1 MKNRFILLLWLLL
14 GGAGY
19 SQAQDRI
26 ISGIITD
33 ATDGSPLPGASVA
46 IKGTSSGTLSDENG
60 AYSLTVPTTASNL
73 VVSFIGYVAE
83 EVVIDNRDK
92 INVSL
97 KADTKILHE
106 VVVTALGISR
116 EKRALG
122 YAVQE
127 IKGEALQTRP
137 TNALSA
143 LSGKVAGLQVVSS
156 GGNMGG
162 SSRVLLRGINSISG
176 NNQPLYVIDG
186 TPVDNADL
194 NSAATSAGSGGK
206 DVGNMIQ
213 DINPDDI
220 ENISVLKGPSAAA
233 LYGTRAAN
241 GVILI
246 TTKKGKE
253 NSKVSL
259 TLNTGIEFE
268 KIVRL
273 PKRQKLYGGGFS
285 NTFQKVNIGGNEYNI
300 SEYAVDESWGPK
312 LDGTPVLHWY
322 NLDPE
327 NTAEYLQ
334 PQPWLYPKN
343 DVHSFFETGVANTNS
358 FSVSGGTSNSTYRL
372 SYTNKNVNGTVPN
385 SSLNRNSLNF
395 SGSSQLGK
403 LKIFNTFNYMKNT
416 STGRPW
422 TGATNRNIILE
433 AFQWG
438 AVQVDYN
445 KLKNYKRAD
454 GTQILWNR
462 SGWQNTPA
470 GEAAKFIDNPYWSA
484 YESYLEENRNRFY
497 GNVGV
502 VYDVNDWL
510 KISGKVNG
518 DLYQYQYQDRI
529 AVYSRTQSQ
538 YQEYNNTFSEF
549 NYELLAS
556 ANKSWGDVSL
566 NVNVGGNLMNQKR
579 RISDQVTQG
588 GLILPEYYNLKNA
601 SSVLTNSNSYH
612 KQINSVFGSF
622 SLGYKSLLF
631 VDGTV
636 RNDWSSTLPVDR
648 NSFIYPSVTT
658 SLILSELK
666 GINEIAWLDFAKI
679 RLGWAQ
685 VGNDTDPYQLQR
697 AYEATQAFD
706 GMAGYKLPERLN
718 NQLLKPEITSSWE
731 TGLSFQALKNRIG
744 LDITYYDNVSRNQ
757 IINIPVSSAF
767 GYDSK
772 VINAGKIN
780 NKGFEIT
787 LSGTPIRSNGFLW
800 NSTLN
805 WSRNQNKVIKLAPGV
820 NTFQLTNSLVTL
832 VAREGEQYGQLLGN
846 DFIYASDGQKVIKA
860 DGTYER
866 GQQLT
871 PLGSVLPKYLFGFQN
886 SFTYKNFNLGFLV
899 DGRVGGKFFSQT
911 YKVAMYAG
919 ILDKTAANGIRE
931 TGVVLDGV
939 KGTVTYN
946 SDGTYEVTN
955 TTPNDTRITAQAW
968 ARGEYS
974 GPTPQTIFDA
984 SFVKLREVT
993 FGYSLP
999 LTDKLV
1005 KSVYFGLYGRN
1016 LANLYAASKYIDPEM
1031 TSSGGNI
1038 QGIEGGN
1045 IPVPATYGLN
1055 VNVKF

>member
-1 MKNRFILLLWLLL
+1 MKTRFLYLFLLTFLVT
-14 GGAGY
+14 GFV
-19 SQAQDRI
+19 SAQQRVI
-26 ISGIITD
+26 TGIITD
-33 ATDGSPLPGASVA
+33 ANDGSPLPGASVA
-46 IKGTSSGTLSDENG
+46 VKGTSSGTLSDADGSFTLNVNDET
-60 AYSLTVPTTASNL
+60 SIL
-73 VVSFIGYVAE
+73 VVSFIGYLAQDVA
-83 EVVIDNRDK
+83 IGNSNK
-92 INVSL
+92 IAVAL
-97 KADTKILHE
+97 KADTRILNE

-143 LSGKVAGLQVVSS
+143 LSGKVAGLQVTTS

-186 TPVDNADL
+186 TPIDNADL

-253 NSKVSL
+253 NSKVNI

-268 KIVRL
+268 QIVRL

-285 NTFQKVNIGGNEYNI
+285 STFQQAKIGGTDYNI
-300 SEYAVDESWGPK
+300 AEYAVDESWGPK

-327 NTAEYLQ
+327 NTAEYLK
-334 PQPWLYPKN
+334 PQPWSYPKN

-358 FSVSGGTSNSTYRL
+358 LSVSGGNANSTYRL
-372 SYTNKNVNGTVPN
+372 SYTNKNVKGTVPN
-385 SSLNRNSLNF
+385 SSLKRNSINF
-395 SGSSQLGK
+395 SGSTQLGK
-403 LKIFNTFNYMKNT
+403 LKVYNNFNYIKNQ

-438 AVQVDYN
+438 QVQVDYD

-462 SGWQNTPA
+462 SGYQNTPA

-484 YESYLEENRNRFY
+484 NESYLDENRDRFY
-497 GNVGV
+497 GNVGL
-502 VYDVNDWL
+502 VYDVNSWL
-510 KISGKVNG
+510 KVSGKVNA
-518 DLYQYQYQDRI
+518 DVYNYQYQDRI

-538 YQEYNNTFSEF
+538 YQEYINNFSEF

-556 ANKSWGDVSL
+556 ANKSWDDFSL
-566 NVNVGGNLMNQKR
+566 NVNVGGNIMSQKR
-579 RISDQVTQG
+579 RISDAVTQG
-588 GLILPEYYNLKNA
+588 GLIIPEYYNLKNA
-601 SSVLTNSNSYH
+601 SSVLVNSNAYR
-612 KQINSVFGSF
+612 KQINSLFASF
-622 SLGYKSLLF
+622 SLGYRSLLF
-631 VDGTV
+631 LDGTL
-636 RNDWSSTLPVDR
+636 RNDWSSTLPIGK
-648 NSFIYPSVTT
+648 NSFAYPSLTT
-658 SLILSELK
+658 SLILSELNGVK
-666 GINEIAWLDFAKI
+666 DIGWLDFAKV

-697 AYEATQAFD
+697 AYEATQSFD
-706 GMAGYKLPERLN
+706 GLASYKLPNQLN
-718 NQLLKPEITSSWE
+718 NQALKPEITSSWE
-731 TGLSFQALKNRIG
+731 TGLSIQAFKNRVG
-744 LDITYYDNVSRNQ
+744 LDVTYYDNVSRNQ

-780 NKGFEIT
+780 NKGVEVT
-787 LSGTPIRSNGFLW
+787 LTGTPIRQNGFEW
-800 NSTLN
+800 NSSLN
-805 WSRNQNKVIKLAPGV
+805 WSRNRNKVIQLAPGV
-820 NTFQLTNSLVTL
+820 NTFQLANSLVTL
-832 VAREGEQYGQLLGN
+832 VAREGQPYGQILGN
-846 DFIYASDGQKVIKA
+846 DFIYAADGQKVIKA

-911 YKVAMYAG
+911 YKVGMYSG
-919 ILDKTAANGIRE
+919 VLEKTAANNVRE
-931 TGVVLDGV
+931 TGVVLEGV

-946 SDGTYEVTN
+946 ADGTYEVTN
-955 TTPNDTRITAQAW
+955 TSVNDTRITAQAW

-984 SFVKLREVT
+984 TFVKLREIT
-993 FGYSLP
+993 FGYNLP
-999 LTDKLV
+999 LANKTV

-1016 LANLYAASKYIDPEM
+1016 LVNIYTASKYIDPEF

-1038 QGIEGGN
+1038 QGLEGGS

>member
-1 MKNRFILLLWLLL
+1 MKTRYLILFLLTFLT
-14 GGAGY
+14 ARAV
-19 SQAQDRI
+19 SAQQRI
-26 ISGIITD
+26 ITGVITD
-33 ATDGSPLPGASVA
+33 ANDGTPLPGASVA
-46 IKGTSSGTLSDENG
+46 VKGTSTGTLSDADG
-60 AYSLTVPTTASNL
+60 SFSLSVNNDASI
-73 VVSFIGYVAE
+73 VVISFIGYLAQDVVLGSSNKISVA
-83 EVVIDNRDK
+83 
-92 INVSL
+92 L
-97 KADTKILHE
+97 KADTKILNE

-137 TNALSA
+137 TNALGA
-143 LSGKVAGLQVVSS
+143 LSGKVAGLQVVTS

-162 SSRVLLRGINSISG
+162 SSRVLLRGVNSISG

-186 TPVDNADL
+186 TPIDNADL
-194 NSAATSAGSGGK
+194 NSAATSSGSGGK

-253 NSKVSL
+253 NSKVNI

-268 KIVRL
+268 NIVRL

-285 NTFQKVNIGGNEYNI
+285 NTFQKANINGTDYNI
-300 SEYAVDESWGPK
+300 AEYAVDESWGPK

-327 NTAEYLQ
+327 NTAEYLK
-334 PQPWLYPKN
+334 PEPWIYPKN
-343 DVHSFFETGVANTNS
+343 DVHTFFETGVANTNS
-358 FSVSGGTSNSTYRL
+358 LSVSGGNANSTYRL
-372 SYTNKNVNGTVPN
+372 SVTNKNVKGTVPN
-385 SSLNRNSLNF
+385 SSLKRNSINF
-395 SGSSQLGK
+395 SGSTQLGK
-403 LKIFNTFNYMKNT
+403 LKVYNNFNYIKNQ

-438 AVQVDYN
+438 AVQVDYE

-462 SGWQNTPA
+462 SGYQNTPA

-484 YESYLEENRNRFY
+484 YESYLDENRDRFY
-497 GNVGV
+497 GNVGLI
-502 VYDVNDWL
+502 YDVNSWL
-510 KISGKVNG
+510 KISGKVNA
-518 DLYQYQYQDRI
+518 DVYQYQYQDRI

-538 YQEYNNTFSEF
+538 YQEYFNNFSEF

-556 ANKSWGDVSL
+556 ANKSWGDISL
-566 NVNVGGNLMNQKR
+566 NVNAGGNLMSQKR
-579 RISDQVTQG
+579 RISDAVTQG
-588 GLILPEYYNLKNA
+588 GLIIPEYYNLKNA
-601 SSVLTNSNSYH
+601 SSVLVNSNAYR
-612 KQINSVFGSF
+612 KQINSLFGSF
-622 SLGYKSLLF
+622 SLGWKSLLF
-631 VDGTV
+631 VDGTI
-636 RNDWSSTLPVDR
+636 RNDWSSTLPIGK
-648 NSFIYPSVTT
+648 NSFTYPSLTT
-658 SLILSELK
+658 SFILSELNGVK
-666 GINEIAWLDFAKI
+666 EIGWLDFAKI

-697 AYEATQAFD
+697 AYEASQSFD
-706 GMAGYKLPERLN
+706 GMASYKLPNQLN
-718 NQLLKPEITSSWE
+718 NQSLKPEITSSWE
-731 TGLSFQALKNRIG
+731 TGLSIQAFKNRVG
-744 LDITYYDNVSRNQ
+744 LDVTYYDNVSRNQ

-780 NKGFEIT
+780 NRGIEVT
-787 LSGTPIRSNGFLW
+787 LTGTPIRRNGLEW
-800 NSTLN
+800 NTTLN
-805 WSRNQNKVIKLAPGV
+805 WSRNRNKVIQLAPGV
-820 NTFQLTNSLVTL
+820 NTFQLANSLVTL
-832 VAREGEQYGQLLGN
+832 VAREGQPYGQILGN
-846 DFIYASDGQKVIKA
+846 DFIYAADGQKVIKA
-860 DGTYER
+860 DGTYDR

-911 YKVAMYAG
+911 YKVGMYAG
-919 ILDKTAANGIRE
+919 VLDKTAANNVRE

-939 KGTVTYN
+939 KGTVTYRA
-946 SDGTYEVTN
+946 DGTYEVTN
-955 TTPNDTRITAQAW
+955 TSPNDTRITAQAW
-968 ARGEYS
+968 SRGEYS

-984 SFVKLREVT
+984 TFVKLREIT
-993 FGYSLP
+993 LGYSLP
-999 LTDKLV
+999 LANKTV
-1005 KSVYFGLYGRN
+1005 KQIYFGLYGRN
-1016 LANLYAASKYIDPEM
+1016 LVNIYTASKYIDPEF

-1038 QGIEGGN
+1038 QGLEGGS

>member
-1 MKNRFILLLWLLL
+1 MKSQFYLLLLLL
-14 GGAGY
+14 FGAGY
-19 SQAQDRI
+19 ASAQDRVI
-26 ISGIITD
+26 TGIITD
-33 ATDGSPLPGASVA
+33 SGDGSPLPGASVA
-46 IKGTSSGTLSDENG
+46 IKGTSSGTLSDASG
-60 AYSLTVPTTASNL
+60 AYSLNVPADASVL
-73 VVSFIGYVAE
+73 VVSFIGYIAQDVP
-83 EVVIDNRDK
+83 VGSRDK
-92 INVSL
+92 IDVALNS
-97 KADTKILHE
+97 DTKLLNE

-143 LSGKVAGLQVVSS
+143 LSGKVAGLQVVTS

-186 TPVDNADL
+186 TPIDNADL

-253 NSKVSL
+253 NSKVNL
-259 TLNTGIEFE
+259 TLNTGVEFE
-268 KIVRL
+268 NIVRL
-273 PKRQKLYGGGFS
+273 PKRQQLYGGGFS
-285 NTFQKVNIGGNEYNI
+285 PTFQKATINGNEYNI
-300 SEYAVDESWGPK
+300 VEYAVDESWGPK

-327 NTAEYLQ
+327 NTAEYLK
-334 PQPWLYPKN
+334 PQPWAYPKN
-343 DVHSFFETGVANTNS
+343 DVHTFFETGVANTNS
-358 FSVSGGTSNSTYRL
+358 LSLSGGNANATYRL
-372 SYTNKNVNGTVPN
+372 SYTNKNVKGTVPN
-385 SSLNRNSLNF
+385 SSLKRNSINF

-403 LKIFNTFNYMKNT
+403 LKVFNNFNYIKNQ

-438 AVQVDYN
+438 AVQVDYD

-462 SGWQNTPA
+462 SGYQNTPA

-484 YESYLEENRNRFY
+484 YESYLEENRDRFY
-497 GNVGV
+497 GNVGL
-502 VYDVNDWL
+502 VYDVNSWL
-510 KISGKVNG
+510 KLSGKVNA
-518 DLYQYQYQDRI
+518 DVYQYQYQDRI

-538 YQEYNNTFSEF
+538 YQEYNNNFSEF

-556 ANKSWGDVSL
+556 ANKSWGDISL
-566 NVNVGGNLMNQKR
+566 NVNAGGNIMKQRR
-579 RISDQVTQG
+579 RISDAVTQG
-588 GLILPEYYNLKNA
+588 GLIIPEYYNLKNA
-601 SSVLTNSNSYH
+601 SSVLINSNAYQ
-612 KQINSVFGSF
+612 KQINSIFGSF
-622 SLGYKSLLF
+622 SLGWKSLLF
-631 VDGTV
+631 VDGTI
-636 RNDWSSTLPVDR
+636 RNDWSSTLPIGK
-648 NSFIYPSVTT
+648 NSFTYPSLTT
-658 SLILSELK
+658 SLILSELD
-666 GINEIAWLDFAKI
+666 GIKDIAWLDFAKV

-697 AYEATQAFD
+697 AYEATQSFD

-718 NQLLKPEITSSWE
+718 NQSLKPEITSSWE
-731 TGLSFQALKNRIG
+731 TGLSLQALKNRIG

-780 NKGFEIT
+780 NKGVEVT
-787 LSGTPIRSNGFLW
+787 LTGTPVRQNGFEW
-800 NSTLN
+800 NSSIN
-805 WSRNQNKVIKLAPGV
+805 WSRNRNKVIALAPGV
-820 NTFQLTNSLVTL
+820 NTFQLANSLVTL
-832 VAREGEQYGQLLGN
+832 VAREGQPYGQILGN
-846 DFIYASDGQKVIKA
+846 DFIYAADGQKVIKA
-860 DGTYER
+860 DGTYDR

-886 SFTYKNFNLGFLV
+886 NLTYKNFNLGFLI

-919 ILDKTAANGIRE
+919 ILDKTADNNIRE

-946 SDGTYEVTN
+946 SDGTYSVTN
-955 TTPNDTRITAQAW
+955 TAKNDTRITAQAW

-984 SFVKLREVT
+984 TFVKLREVT

-999 LTDKLV
+999 LTAKAV
-1005 KSVYFGLYGRN
+1005 KSVYFGVYGRN
-1016 LANLYAASKYIDPEM
+1016 LFNVYTASKYIDPEV

>member
-1 MKNRFILLLWLLL
+1 MKSQFYLLLLLL
-14 GGAGY
+14 FGAGY
-19 SQAQDRI
+19 ASAQDRVI
-26 ISGIITD
+26 TGIITD
-33 ATDGSPLPGASVA
+33 SGDGSPLPGASVA
-46 IKGTSSGTLSDENG
+46 IKGTSAGTLSDASG
-60 AYSLTVPTTASNL
+60 VYSLSVPADASVL
-73 VVSFIGYVAE
+73 VVSFIGYIAQD
-83 EVVIDNRDK
+83 IPLGGQDK
-92 INVSL
+92 INVALNS
-97 KADTKILHE
+97 DTRLLNE

-143 LSGKVAGLQVVSS
+143 LSGKVAGLQVVTS

-186 TPVDNADL
+186 TPIDNADL

-253 NSKVSL
+253 NSKVNL
-259 TLNTGIEFE
+259 TLNTGVEFE
-268 KIVRL
+268 NIVRL

-285 NTFQKVNIGGNEYNI
+285 PAFQKATINGNEYNI
-300 SEYAVDESWGPK
+300 AEYAVDESWGPK

-334 PQPWLYPKN
+334 PQPWAYPKN

-358 FSVSGGTSNSTYRL
+358 LSLSGGNANSTYRL
-372 SYTNKNVNGTVPN
+372 SYTNKNVKGTVPN
-385 SSLNRNSLNF
+385 SSLKRNSINF

-403 LKIFNTFNYMKNT
+403 LRVFNNFNYIKNQ

-438 AVQVDYN
+438 QVQVDYD

-462 SGWQNTPA
+462 SGYQNTPA

-484 YESYLEENRNRFY
+484 YESYLEENRDRFY
-497 GNVGV
+497 GNVGL
-502 VYDVNDWL
+502 VYDVNSWL
-510 KISGKVNG
+510 KLSGKVNA
-518 DLYQYQYQDRI
+518 DVYQYQYQDRI

-538 YQEYNNTFSEF
+538 YQEYNNNFSEF

-556 ANKSWGDVSL
+556 ANKSWGDISL
-566 NVNVGGNLMNQKR
+566 NVNAGGNIMNQRR
-579 RISDQVTQG
+579 RISDAVTQG
-588 GLILPEYYNLKNA
+588 GLIIPEYYNLKNA
-601 SSVLTNSNSYH
+601 SSVLINSNAYQ
-612 KQINSVFGSF
+612 KQINSIFGSF
-622 SLGYKSLLF
+622 SLGWKSLLF
-631 VDGTV
+631 VDGTI
-636 RNDWSSTLPVDR
+636 RNDWSSTLPIGK
-648 NSFIYPSVTT
+648 NSFTYPSLTT
-658 SLILSELK
+658 SLILSELDGVK
-666 GINEIAWLDFAKI
+666 DITWLDFAKV

-697 AYEATQAFD
+697 AYEATQSFD

-718 NQLLKPEITSSWE
+718 NQSLKPEITSSWE
-731 TGLSFQALKNRIG
+731 TGLSLQALKNRVG

-780 NKGFEIT
+780 NKGIEVT
-787 LSGTPIRSNGFLW
+787 LTGTPIRQNGFEW
-800 NSTLN
+800 NSSIN
-805 WSRNQNKVIKLAPGV
+805 WSRNRNKVIALAPGV
-820 NTFQLTNSLVTL
+820 NTFQLANSLVTL
-832 VAREGEQYGQLLGN
+832 VAREGQPYGQILGN
-846 DFIYASDGQKVIKA
+846 DFIYAADGQKVIKA
-860 DGTYER
+860 DGTYDR

-886 SFTYKNFNLGFLV
+886 NFTYKNFNLGFLV

-919 ILDKTAANGIRE
+919 ILDKTADNNIRE

-939 KGTVTYN
+939 QGTVTYN
-946 SDGTYEVTN
+946 SDGTYSVTN
-955 TTPNDTRITAQAW
+955 AVKNDTRITAQAW

-984 SFVKLREVT
+984 TFVKLRELT
-993 FGYSLP
+993 LGYSLP
-999 LTDKLV
+999 LTAKAV
-1005 KSVYFGLYGRN
+1005 KSVYFGVYGRN
-1016 LANLYAASKYIDPEM
+1016 LFNVYTASKYIDPEF

-1038 QGIEGGN
+1038 QGVEGGN